1 MYFSLPVI
9 SFPRFHERKIITIN
23 VQMLNLA
30 VYFLG
35 GTVLL
40 SHLTPVNA
48 WESLETCQ
56 LPNNMAITQGWGFNL
71 LDPPFSSSSDLSRS
85 LNSLVND
92 TSRSDSTWSTGA
104 MNLDFTIL
112 CDDPRFSDPDGL
124 EFMQENLHTT
134 SMSLA
139 AQTNFKP
146 KISGEYTFTI
156 ETIGGAAMFEF
167 QTLPDALCCENVYQ
181 DQYLQKVYDGRKAI
195 KVISSDGLRKTSSLT
210 INLEGGVTYF
220 MAVFYVNLHGDANL
234 KFTVTLPTGENVTDF
249 TGLSSYMKN
258 MDGYKCDDTTT
269 TLWEYSPWTQT
280 YNSTYSTSTTSK
292 YEYQIERY
300 KITTVYYVYTSTASG
315 SSSTASVMPLSI
327 GSSAPSYHSTIVSSA
342 TASTTPL
349 STTKSEFSSI
359 SEDAIALSRSDHS
372 TTASFPNS
380 IDTVAQRS
388 DSADVE
394 DIVSTVGATESET
407 SAKPVNSDNLDGIGR
422 SKDVSSMPTGTKT
435 HIATNTDNREVLS
448 SEVTQDVDS
457 KTEKSDISDT
467 QSISSTG
474 GFRNDTDVM
483 TTSNTA
489 TNAEALS
496 QTNSKLTAQTTT
508 GGYDVTDLDN
518 RNGID
523 ADARTGVSGSSLS
536 LGNVA
541 DGGRGSDENLQDV
554 QSGLQAATP
563 GYTNANNNIPDN
575 SNNAGHSVS
584 KSPEHVTNVAS
595 EPGNNAVQQ
604 GSGYVAAES
613 NDANNTP
620 NSAKGTRAPPQ
631 SPNTSQSLIP
641 SGISLKPYG
650 TDQNGIVA
658 VESSQVS
665 AINGQSPTVVVSA
678 VPNIAGRLNT
688 VLSVASVWILLTLLV
703 V

>member
-1 MYFSLPVI
+1 
-9 SFPRFHERKIITIN
+9 
-23 VQMLNLA
+23 
-30 VYFLG
+30 
-35 GTVLL
+35 
-40 SHLTPVNA
+40 
-48 WESLETCQ
+48 
-56 LPNNMAITQGWGFNL
+56 
-71 LDPPFSSSSDLSRS
+71 
-85 LNSLVND
+85 
-92 TSRSDSTWSTGA
+92 
-104 MNLDFTIL
+104 
-112 CDDPRFSDPDGL
+112 
-124 EFMQENLHTT
+124 
-134 SMSLA
+134 
-139 AQTNFKP
+139 
-146 KISGEYTFTI
+146 
-156 ETIGGAAMFEF
+156 MFEF

-181 DQYLQKVYDGRKAI
+181 DQYLQIVRDGLQTIEA
-195 KVISSDGLRKTSSLT
+195 VSSDGLHKSSSLT
-210 INLEGGVTYF
+210 INLKAGEYYRMVL
-220 MAVFYVNLHGDANL
+220 FYVNLHGDANL
-234 KFTVTLPTGENVTDF
+234 KLTVTLPTGENVTDF
-249 TGLSSYMKN
+249 TGLSSYMKRWKQ
-258 MDGYKCDDTTT
+258 YQCDDTTT
-269 TLWEYSPWTQT
+269 TMWEYSPWTQT
-280 YNSTYSTSTTSK
+280 YNSTYSTATTSEFQ
-292 YEYQIERY
+292 YELQRY
-300 KITTVYYVYTSTASG
+300 IVTTVYYVYTSTASG
-315 SSSTASVMPLSI
+315 SSSTASAMPLSI

-388 DSADVE
+388 DSADME
-394 DIVSTVGATESET
+394 DIVPTVGATESET

-435 HIATNTDNREVLS
+435 HIATTTDNREVLS
-448 SEVTQDVDS
+448 SEVTQNVDS

-467 QSISSTG
+467 QSISNTG

-536 LGNVA
+536 SGNVA
-541 DGGRGSDENLQDV
+541 NGGRGYDENLQDV
-554 QSGLQAATP
+554 QSGLQPATP
-563 GYTNANNNIPDN
+563 GSTNANNNIPNN
-575 SNNAGHSVS
+575 SNNAGQSVS
-584 KSPEHVTNVAS
+584 KSPEYATNVVS
-595 EPGNNAVQQ
+595 EPGNNVLQQ

-620 NSAKGTRAPPQ
+620 NSARGTRAPPQ
-631 SPNTSQSLIP
+631 SPDTTQSAIP
-641 SGISLKPYG
+641 AGISLKPYG
-650 TDQNGIVA
+650 TDKDGIVA